1 MTADP
6 IFRPLDPERDAE
18 AFRELRLEALEREP
32 EFFGSLASEERA
44 RDLDFFRDRLRAR
57 QPGNVVYG
65 AFVDGRLVGIAGMY
79 RGEGA
84 TKRHRG
90 TLWTVYVSPEHRG
103 GGLAEGLLRAL
114 IAHARGHVELLTGL
128 VTAENP
134 RARAFYV
141 RLGFS
146 ISGVE
151 RKILKF
157 GDRYVDEEILL
168 MDFTEEPAQG

>member
-6 IFRPLDPERDAE
+6 IFRPLDPETDAE
-18 AFRELRLEALEREP
+18 AFRDLRLEALEREP
-32 EFFGSLASEERA
+32 RAFGTLVEEERV
-44 RDLDFFRDRLRAR
+44 RDLDYFRDRLRAR

-65 AFVDGRLVGIAGMY
+65 AFVGARLCGMVGMY

-90 TLWTVYVSPEHRG
+90 TLWTVYVRPENRG

-128 VTAENP
+128 VVADND
-134 RARAFYV
+134 RARAFYR

-146 ISGVE
+146 VSGVE

-157 GDRYVDEEILL
+157 GDHHVDEEILV
-168 MDFTEEPAQG
+168 MDFTEETAQG